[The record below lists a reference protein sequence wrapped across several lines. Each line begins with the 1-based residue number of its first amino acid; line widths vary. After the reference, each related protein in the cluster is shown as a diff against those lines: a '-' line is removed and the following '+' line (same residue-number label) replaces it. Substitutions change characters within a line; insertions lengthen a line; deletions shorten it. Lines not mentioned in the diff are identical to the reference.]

1 MLSALKFHCARLAA
15 SLVVIALC
23 GLAANVAADQGQH
36 PGFSYHSVGDTKAET
51 PAQPTFG
58 LMLMGGGDWV
68 DDAFHWFIKRAD
80 GGHIVILRAS
90 GDDDLQ
96 RRLYDTIGG
105 ARSVETFVFSQRE
118 AAEDPFVIQA
128 IERADGVFI
137 AGGDQANYIRYW
149 KGTRL
154 NAALDRHVRE
164 GKPLGGTSAGLAI
177 LGATSYGALDGGSI
191 TSAEA
196 LAHPL
201 GAAVTLDAGFLHLRF
216 LDRIITDSHFG
227 KRDRLGRLIAFLA
240 KAQSSHLIEHPIGIG
255 VDENSA
261 LCIDNDGI
269 GTLFTGSGGYAWLV
283 QSSAAPS
290 ILSADTPLSWIGIKV
305 TGIGS
310 ASRINLQTLAV
321 EHPAFERTADVE
333 RGILNI
339 HEGAETSAPSA
350 SRRGKP

>member
-1 MLSALKFHCARLAA
+1 MLSALKSRLSRLAA
-15 SLVVIALC
+15 SLIVVALC
-23 GLAANVAADQGQH
+23 GLSASAVADKAQH
-36 PGFSYHSVGDTKAET
+36 PGFSYYSVGDTKAVT
-51 PAQPTFG
+51 PGQPTFG
-58 LMLMGGGDWV
+58 IMLMGGGDWI
-68 DDAFHWFIKRAD
+68 DDAFRWFVKHAG

-90 GDDDLQ
+90 GGDDLQ
-96 RRLYDTIGG
+96 RRLYEHIGG
-105 ARSVETFVFSQRE
+105 ASSVETFVFSNRE
-118 AAEDPFVIQA
+118 AADDPFVIHA

-154 NAALDRHVRE
+154 NSALDRHVRE

-191 TSAEA
+191 VSADA

-201 GAAVTLDAGFLHLRF
+201 GAGVTLDADFLHLRF
-216 LDRIITDSHFG
+216 LERVITDSHFG

-240 KAQSSHLIEHPIGIG
+240 KAQSTHLINHPIGIG

-261 LCIDNDGI
+261 LCIDNEGI

-283 QSSAAPS
+283 QTSTPPDKVSM
-290 ILSADTPLSWIGIKV
+290 DTPLSWTGIKI

-310 ASRINLQTLAV
+310 ASRVNLQTFAV
-321 EHPAFERTADVE
+321 ENPAFERTADVE
-333 RGILNI
+333 HGILSI
-339 HEGAETSAPSA
+339 HEGAESAAPSA
-350 SRRGKP
+350 SRREKP

>member
-1 MLSALKFHCARLAA
+1 MLSALKFRLARLAA

-51 PAQPTFG
+51 PAHPTFG

-68 DDAFHWFIKRAD
+68 DDAFHWFVKRAG

-96 RRLYDTIGG
+96 RRLYDSIGG
-105 ARSVETFVFSQRE
+105 VRSVETFVFSKRE

-137 AGGDQANYIRYW
+137 AGGDQSNYIRYW

-177 LGATSYGALDGGSI
+177 LGAASYGALDGGSI
-191 TSAEA
+191 VSADA
-196 LAHPL
+196 LARPL
-201 GAAVTLDAGFLHLRF
+201 GAGVTLDTGFLHLHF
-216 LDRIITDSHFG
+216 LDRVITDSHFG

-240 KAQSSHLIEHPIGIG
+240 KAQSTHLVEHPIGIG

-283 QSSAAPS
+283 QTSTPPGKVTM
-290 ILSADTPLSWIGIKV
+290 DTPLSWTGIKI

-310 ASRINLQTLAV
+310 ASRVNLQTFAV
-321 EHPAFERTADVE
+321 ENPAFERTADVE
-333 RGILNI
+333 HGILSL
-339 HEGAETSAPSA
+339 HEGAESAAPSA
-350 SRRGKP
+350 SRREKQ